1 MNERKAP
8 PERVVDQK
16 RFSPK
21 NENMDG
27 FPQFDLTR
35 QVALVTGA
43 ARGLGGAISLAL
55 AHAGA
60 DVALGL
66 RDASTGGALTSKI
79 EALGR
84 RVMPLASVVTRI
96 DQVFSSLDETGAHLG
111 TLCFLG

>member
-21 NENMDG
+21 KENMDG

-84 RVMPLASVVTRI
+84 RGLPAARELIGRDQGVLA
-96 DQVFSSLDETGAHLG
+96 G
-111 TLCFLG
+111 